1 MSNNNNNNN
10 NSLSI
15 WVIFIVSVCVFYPQS
30 TTALHGGGKVGGG
43 GSVPVPVAGTHG
55 TVVRQDQRWVAVST
69 EFGEIAV
76 VKVSDGKDGFYDL
89 RFITMEPNSLFVPV
103 LLHSDMVFYVNSG
116 SGTLNWVD
124 LQKDKKKLRQVD
136 LRTGDVYRLRTGSF
150 FYLQSNLESERR
162 KFRITAI
169 FSDSKE
175 EIRVC
180 IQTSNSMLKHHTYKI
195 YVSMQEG
202 SSFGPYSS
210 VGDLLFGFDNKV
222 LQAALNVNEV
232 VLQELRSGGRQQM
245 IVHGV
250 STANEMFEMHY
261 RSMRAFLGIM
271 GNGLIELNKNKKGK
285 AFNILEAKHDFE
297 NCNGWSLVVT
307 SKQMD
312 ALKDSDFGIF
322 LVNLTKG
329 SMMGPHWNPMTAEI
343 AVVLEGSGMV
353 HVVCPSTVDEAECK
367 NLRFRV
373 EEGDVFVVPRYH
385 PMAQIS
391 FNNGSFIFLGFTTTQ
406 KNNHPQYLVGSAS
419 VFQVLDKG
427 VLAASL
433 GVSNT
438 TMDEMLSA
446 QSDAIILECT
456 SCAEEEERLMKE
468 EIQREK
474 EEEAKEREEE
484 EREREA
490 EEEAR
495 RQEEARRE
503 QEEAQ
508 KRAEEEA
515 KREQEEA
522 RKREEEIARR
532 EQEEQEAKRRQ
543 EEEEAARKQEE
554 AEREQEEA
562 RKREEEAARREQEEQ
577 EAKRRWEEEEA
588 ARQKEAEEREREEA
602 RRREEEAARREEEA
616 KRRQQE
622 EEAARQQEEAVERWR
637 QQEEEAATRRRHQE
651 EEAAEEQEQKAERR
665 RQEEEELA
673 RQRQEQEEAARRQ
686 QEQEAAARRQQ
697 EQEAAAR
704 RQQEQKAAA
713 RRQQEQEAAARKQE
727 ETIRRQQEEE
737 AARQQ
742 EAARKQ
748 QEEEA
753 ARQQEEAMRR
763 QQEEAASRQQEAAM
777 KRKHEEEAARQQ
789 EAAMRQK
796 HIEEA
801 ARQQEEG
808 RGYEE
813 ETVTRWGG
821 GEGSEHQHEAQ
832 GEGEAAMK
840 KEQEMAQRARKADE
854 EAARREAGGGFKTGV
869 QNQRRL

>member
-1 MSNNNNNNN
+1 
-10 NSLSI
+10 
-15 WVIFIVSVCVFYPQS
+15 
-30 TTALHGGGKVGGG
+30 
-43 GSVPVPVAGTHG
+43 
-55 TVVRQDQRWVAVST
+55 
-69 EFGEIAV
+69 
-76 VKVSDGKDGFYDL
+76 
-89 RFITMEPNSLFVPV
+89 MEPNSLFVPV
-103 LLHSDMVFYVNSG
+103 LLHSDMVFYVKSG

-136 LRTGDVYRLRTGSF
+136 LRTGDVYRLRPGSF

-169 FSDSKE
+169 FSDCKE
-175 EIRVC
+175 EMR
-180 IQTSNSMLKHHTYKI
+180 
-195 YVSMQEG
+195 EG
-202 SSFGPYSS
+202 SSFRPYSR
-210 VGDLLFGFDNKV
+210 VGDLLLGFDDKV

-250 STANEMFEMHY
+250 SAANEMFEMHY
-261 RSMRAFLGIM
+261 RSMRAFLGLM
-271 GNGLIELNKNKKGK
+271 GNGLIEVNKNKKGK

-329 SMMGPHWNPMTAEI
+329 AMMGPHWNPMTAEI

-427 VLAASL
+427 VMAASL

-438 TMDEMLSA
+438 TVDEMTSA
-446 QSDAIILECT
+446 QSNLIILECT
-456 SCAEEEERLMKE
+456 SCAEEEERLMEE

-474 EEEAKEREEE
+474 AEEAKVREEE
-484 EREREA
+484 EKEREA
-490 EEEAR
+490 EEEAS

-503 QEEAQ
+503 QAEAQ

-532 EQEEQEAKRRQ
+532 EQEEQEARRHQ
-543 EEEEAARKQEE
+543 EEEEAAREQEE

-562 RKREEEAARREQEEQ
+562 RKREEEAAKREQEEQ
-577 EAKRRWEEEEA
+577 EAKRRWEEKEA

-602 RRREEEAARREEEA
+602 RKREEEVARREEEA
-616 KRRQQE
+616 KRRQEE
-622 EEAARQQEEAVERWR
+622 EEAARQQEEAAERWR
-637 QQEEEAATRRRHQE
+637 HHEEEAATRRRHQE
-651 EEAAEEQEQKAERR
+651 EEAAEEEEQKAERR

-686 QEQEAAARRQQ
+686 QEEEAAARRQQ
-697 EQEAAAR
+697 EQE
-704 RQQEQKAAA
+704 AAA

-727 ETIRRQQEEE
+727 ETIRRQQEDE

-748 QEEEA
+748 QEKEA
-753 ARQQEEAMRR
+753 TRQQEEARR
-763 QQEEAASRQQEAAM
+763 QQRRRQE
-777 KRKHEEEAARQQ
+777 
-789 EAAMRQK
+789 
-796 HIEEA
+796 
-801 ARQQEEG
+801 
-808 RGYEE
+808 YE
-813 ETVTRWGG
+813 
-821 GEGSEHQHEAQ
+821 
-832 GEGEAAMK
+832 
-840 KEQEMAQRARKADE
+840 
-854 EAARREAGGGFKTGV
+854 
-869 QNQRRL
+869 